1 MPAGPARGD
10 CHLGKRADLL
20 IWKGKTRNS
29 NGACGVDP
37 TLNSP
42 PHCLR
47 LLINL
52 FEHEMRESILRYF
65 GSVVAHS
72 STPRGCCCAL
82 HCFLAPVIKLAGWSA
97 IPPPLASAVAR
108 SEPERLSHPRR
119 ERSQKTR

>member
-37 TLNSP
+37 TFNYP

-65 GSVVAHS
+65 GSVVANS
-72 STPRGCCCAL
+72 SHPRGFCLAL
-82 HCFLAPVIKLAGWSA
+82 HYFLAPRYT
-97 IPPPLASAVAR
+97 LAS
-108 SEPERLSHPRR
+108 RLAFPPIL
-119 ERSQKTR
+119 